1 LAVNIGLW
9 RGPFKRTDFA
19 ASVDNNLNGT

>member
-1 LAVNIGLW
+1 LAVNIGSW

-19 ASVDNNLNGT
+19 ASVDNNLNGN